1 MRTQN
6 SQPEGRLINIVTLN
20 CKNEDLA
27 KQCLGA
33 LENYG
38 RPDALSYNCLSY
50 EFGLK
55 EGTTNVVCIVERW
68 NSWDDLDRL
77 AKEKIANALP
87 MYNQLLKNPFDP
99 AKDTLRIMLI
109 TN

>member
-1 MRTQN
+1 MGTQD
-6 SQPEGRLINIVTLN
+6 SQTKGRLINIVTLH
-20 CKNEDLA
+20 CKNEELA
-27 KQCLGA
+27 QQCLGA

-55 EGTTNVVCIVERW
+55 EGTTDVVCIVEHW
-68 NSWDDLDRL
+68 KSWDDLDRL
-77 AKEKIANALP
+77 AREKIADALP

-99 AKDTLRIMLI
+99 AIDTLRIELSK
-109 TN
+109 